1 MTFMLQF
8 HIDGDPVP
16 KGRPKFTNRAGFMR
30 TYTPKQTV
38 EYELLVRQAAKSAMG
53 PTDLLETP
61 VGVYLYIRLPIPKSH
76 SKKRRE
82 ACLSGL
88 EKPIKKP
95 DLDNLAKSILDGF
108 NGVIWKDD
116 SQIVSLHVTKVYA
129 SAAGVD
135 VMVREELE

>member
-8 HIDGDPVP
+8 DIEGVPVP
-16 KGRPKFTNRAGFMR
+16 KGRPKFTSRAGFMR
-30 TYTPKQTV
+30 TYTPKKTV
-38 EYELLVRQAAKSAMG
+38 EYELVARAAAKSAMG

-61 VGVYLYIRLPIPKSH
+61 VGVYLYFRLPIPKSH

-82 ACLSGL
+82 ACLSGF

-95 DLDNLAKSILDGF
+95 DIDNLAKSILDGF

-116 SQIVSLHVTKVYA
+116 SQIVSLHITKVYA
-129 SAAGVD
+129 SVSGVD
-135 VMVREELE
+135 VLIREELE